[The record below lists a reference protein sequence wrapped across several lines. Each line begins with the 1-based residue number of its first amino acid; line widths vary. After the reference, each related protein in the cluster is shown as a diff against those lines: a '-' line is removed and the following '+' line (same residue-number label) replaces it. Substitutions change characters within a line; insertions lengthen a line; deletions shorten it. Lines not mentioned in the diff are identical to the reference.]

1 MVISI
6 IIVNF
11 NTEGLLRDCLRSIY
25 EKTSGLS
32 CEIFVVDNASSD
44 GSCTMVQGEF
54 PEVRLIQNSENK
66 GFAVANNQAILLAK
80 GEYIV
85 LLNSDTVLLNN
96 ALEIMY
102 DFMEGHD
109 GAGICGPQLLNKDRS
124 IQKSI
129 AEFPSIKKIIGSY
142 IASVNRIKPLHDFNQ
157 FEPQYY
163 DYTRQKKI
171 VGAALTGAC
180 LMIRRSLFEEF
191 GLLDEQY
198 FFYLEEA
205 DWSLSVIKKGWAIWL
220 VPEAKVMH
228 YLMASVKQSINTE
241 LEIKVKIRQVK
252 SLIYF
257 YRKHYGQHSVA
268 LLKIVLLSFFF
279 ANIFRWAI
287 GYCFIGR
294 GKRQKMQFKMR
305 LAVKLLLS
313 LFQTS

>member
-1 MVISI
+1 MISV

-11 NTEGLLRDCLRSIY
+11 NTENLLRDCLRSIY

-32 CEIFVVDNASSD
+32 YEIFVVDNASSD
-44 GSCTMVQGEF
+44 NSCTMVQYEF
-54 PEVRLIQNSENK
+54 PEINLIRNTENK
-66 GFAVANNQAILLAK
+66 GFAAANNQAISLVK
-80 GEYIV
+80 GKYIV
-85 LLNSDTVLLNN
+85 LLNSDTVLINN
-96 ALEIMY
+96 AFGIMY
-102 DFMEGHD
+102 DFMEDHD
-109 GAGICGPQLLNKDRS
+109 NAGICGPQLLNKDHS

-142 IASVNRIKPLHDFNQ
+142 VASVNRIKPLHDFNR

-171 VGAALTGAC
+171 AGAALTGAC

-205 DWSLSVIKKGWAIWL
+205 DWSLLVIKKGWEIWF

-228 YLMASVKQSINTE
+228 YLMASVKQNRNTE

-257 YRKHYGQHSVA
+257 YRKHYGQCNVA
-268 LLKIVLLSFFF
+268 LLRIVLASFFF
-279 ANIFRWAI
+279 ANIFRRAI
-287 GYCFIGR
+287 EYYFIGR
-294 GKRQKMQFKMR
+294 GKRQEMQFKMR

-313 LFQTS
+313 LF

>member
-1 MVISI
+1 MISI

-11 NTEGLLRDCLRSIY
+11 NTENLLRDCLRSIY

-32 CEIFVVDNASSD
+32 YEIFVVDNASSD
-44 GSCTMVQGEF
+44 NSCTMVQYEF
-54 PEVRLIQNSENK
+54 PEINLIRNTENK
-66 GFAVANNQAILLAK
+66 GFAAANNQAISLVK
-80 GEYIV
+80 GKYIV
-85 LLNSDTVLLNN
+85 LLNSDTVLINN
-96 ALEIMY
+96 AFGIMY
-102 DFMEGHD
+102 DFMEDHD
-109 GAGICGPQLLNKDRS
+109 NVGICGPQLLNKDHS

-129 AEFPSIKKIIGSY
+129 AEFPSVKKIIGSY
-142 IASVNRIKPLHDFNQ
+142 VASVNRIKPLHDFNR

-171 VGAALTGAC
+171 AGAALTGAC

-205 DWSLSVIKKGWAIWL
+205 DWSLSVIKKGWGIWF

-228 YLMASVKQSINTE
+228 YLMASVKQNRNTE
-241 LEIKVKIRQVK
+241 VEIKVKTRQVK

-257 YRKHYGQHSVA
+257 YRKHYGQCNVA
-268 LLKIVLLSFFF
+268 LLRIVLASFFF
-279 ANIFRWAI
+279 ANIFRRAI
-287 GYCFIGR
+287 EYYFIGR
-294 GKRQKMQFKMR
+294 GKRQEMQFKMR

-313 LFQTS
+313 LF